1 MMAVVWEGGLHA
13 LLSLA
18 STHMM
23 LHSATIEC
31 LLYAVPIP
39 KQSIFRYNILS
50 MCATRLGM
58 NISGVQTTP
67 CIVSHFCCHFQW
79 WILPLMSY
87 FLLCYISDAVPSM
100 KQMQGLGGNVP
111 PCMEHLVHLLMWC
124 CQLSTGTSSCQR
136 CCWSTAGG
144 RYMPTLRCMSS
155 CSLLVAVSCG
165 NFGHHPFACLQL
177 NFGNHTHATT
187 GLK

>member
-100 KQMQGLGGNVP
+100 KQMQGLGGNVCP
-111 PCMEHLVHLLMWC
+111 ARALRATFLL
-124 CQLSTGTSSCQR
+124 TIPTSAPDLPSHGEAPQVNHIALH
-136 CCWSTAGG
+136 TF
-144 RYMPTLRCMSS
+144 PTKH
-155 CSLLVAVSCG
+155 VA
-165 NFGHHPFACLQL
+165 
-177 NFGNHTHATT
+177 
-187 GLK
+187 